1 MGLSEYWLN
10 QKFSM
15 IVLEKRVLVRMIKE
29 RIFYYEFFFIVLEI
43 FIEVLI
49 YDVLN
54 VKIFVFLGIR
64 ILEEY
69 LRKNKMRLLDMFV
82 VIDKDKDWKIIRD
95 EFRKV
100 IREVWVFKIW
110 DEILL
115 YCQLN
120 LFLMM

>member
-29 RIFYYEFFFIVLEI
+29 RIFYYEFFLIVLEI

-100 IREVWVFKIW
+100 IREVWVVKIW
-110 DEILL
+110 DE
-115 YCQLN
+115 Y
-120 LFLMM
+120 

>member
-29 RIFYYEFFFIVLEI
+29 RIFYYEFLFIVLEI

-49 YDVLN
+49 HDVLN

-100 IREVWVFKIW
+100 IREVWVVKIW
-110 DEILL
+110 DE
-115 YCQLN
+115 Y
-120 LFLMM
+120 